1 MNDKRYIAEWQKENT
16 KIIPV
21 MLNLDGDKDIIHK
34 LDEKENKSGYIK
46 DLIRKDI
53 WGGKIMITDEFECIL
68 TAAMRYSLGRQTYM
82 PSVVVGYI
90 TPLIPKL
97 SDKFLYVTMR
107 DIDERREREE
117 KALGNPTVDKP
128 VWDDFYKKIK
138 IEYERRKN
146 NE

>member
-1 MNDKRYIAEWQKENT
+1 
-16 KIIPV
+16 
-21 MLNLDGDKDIIHK
+21 
-34 LDEKENKSGYIK
+34 
-46 DLIRKDI
+46 
-53 WGGKIMITDEFECIL
+53 MITDEFECVL

-97 SDKFLYVTMR
+97 SDKFLYVAMR
-107 DIDERREREE
+107 DIDEQRGRRE
-117 KALGNPTVDKP
+117 KALSDPAVVKP
-128 VWDDFYKKIK
+128 VWDEYYKKIK